1 MGLQT
6 WSNDDV
12 RKADVRVSKNYLA
25 DGEIRELNRLTTILL
40 DIFED
45 QLELGRIVTMA
56 DAARLLDSQLQQLG
70 RVVLRA
76 GGRVTTDAAQAHAES
91 QYALFDAR
99 RKNERRV
106 AADEAIAELAAEAK
120 KLPRRGKGSRPDGSR

>member
-1 MGLQT
+1 M
-6 WSNDDV
+6 
-12 RKADVRVSKNYLA
+12 RVSKNYLA

-45 QLELGRIVTMA
+45 QLELGRIVTMD

-70 RVVLRA
+70 RTVLRA